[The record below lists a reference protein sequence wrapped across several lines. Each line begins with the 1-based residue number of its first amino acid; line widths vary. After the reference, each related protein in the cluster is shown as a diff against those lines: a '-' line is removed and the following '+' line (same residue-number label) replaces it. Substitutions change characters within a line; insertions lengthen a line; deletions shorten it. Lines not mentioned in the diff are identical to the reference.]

1 MDRRGRDQFAIR
13 YGDETEIY
21 WNDHQKALAE
31 EVSPPSATSTDTVLS
46 HMSCSAFGI
55 SRTLHPVLTL
65 KPVLS
70 LQVYKRSFWTES
82 FVQWSPKGGY
92 LGTVHTRGVAVWG
105 GPSFAR
111 LQRFTHT
118 EVRPLLNLGAHQI
131 QRLLGCSSVSP
142 ACFVR
147 LEEACPAREATMQP
161 FQREKVWQQQ

>member
-31 EVSPPSATSTDTVLS
+31 EVSAPSATSTDRLLS
-46 HMSCSAFGI
+46 HMSCSAL
-55 SRTLHPVLTL
+55 SAAKCLHPVLTL
-65 KPVLS
+65 EPVLS

-118 EVRPLLNLGAHQI
+118 EVGPLGGHQVSGCMAAAVCHLNVLFCKVGKK
-131 QRLLGCSSVSP
+131 
-142 ACFVR
+142 
-147 LEEACPAREATMQP
+147 ACPAREAARRP
-161 FQREKVWQQQ
+161 FQCEKVWRQQ

>member
-31 EVSPPSATSTDTVLS
+31 EVSTPSAI
-46 HMSCSAFGI
+46 SAAE
-55 SRTLHPVLTL
+55 SQMPVSPARSLHPVPVLM
-65 KPVLS
+65 PVLS

-82 FVQWSPKGGY
+82 FVQWSPQGGY

-118 EVRPLLNLGAHQI
+118 EVGTLLTFEGRPDQW
-131 QRLLGCSSVSP
+131 LLGCSSVPP
-142 ACFVR
+142 AVLCRVR
-147 LEEACPAREATMQP
+147 KTACPACEATSKSLQC
-161 FQREKVWQQQ
+161 EKVWRQR

>member
-31 EVSPPSATSTDTVLS
+31 EVSPPSDTSVHNLVPQMFGSALSTARPLHAVL
-46 HMSCSAFGI
+46 M
-55 SRTLHPVLTL
+55 LMPVLL
-65 KPVLS
+65 

-118 EVRPLLNLGAHQI
+118 EVGPLLKLKGQPV
-131 QRLLGCSSVSP
+131 QQLLGCSSVSLE
-142 ACFVR
+142 CFDR
-147 LEEACPAREATMQP
+147 
-161 FQREKVWQQQ
+161 